1 MGEYSAAV
9 PRAMPHYL
17 NAADYMEKYNEALLN
32 DGADP
37 ASLVYSQEAIDAS
50 RNGELSAIYPDND
63 FYSNTYLRENVS
75 NINIFAD
82 VDGGNENVGYY
93 VITEWQRSSGWLN
106 TPQGDVTDRLNFRG
120 NLDLK
125 VNDYLI
131 AGLNTSARLSFNEIP
146 TSHRMRVVLG
156 LSMSVRVD
164 IVVCGNITKK
174 MIIICYD

>member
-37 ASLVYSQEAIDAS
+37 ASLVYSQEAIDAR
-50 RNGELSAIYPDND
+50 RNGQLSAIYPDND

-82 VDGGNENVGYY
+82 VDGGNENVVYY
-93 VITEWQRSSGWLN
+93 VNKEEQRR
-106 TPQGDVTDRLNFRG
+106 DR
-120 NLDLK
+120 K
-125 VNDYLI
+125 
-131 AGLNTSARLSFNEIP
+131 SK
-146 TSHRMRVVLG
+146 RMNSRH
-156 LSMSVRVD
+156 
-164 IVVCGNITKK
+164 K
-174 MIIICYD
+174 